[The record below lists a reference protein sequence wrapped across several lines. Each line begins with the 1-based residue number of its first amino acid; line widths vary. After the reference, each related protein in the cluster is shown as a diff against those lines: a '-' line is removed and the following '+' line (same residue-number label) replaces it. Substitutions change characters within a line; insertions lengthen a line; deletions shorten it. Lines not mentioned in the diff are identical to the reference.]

1 MKIMKNI
8 LVIAIIT
15 LAPLLTNA
23 QPLPPSGAG
32 HGTGQNQPG
41 NGAPLDGGLS
51 ILILLGAA
59 FGSKKI
65 YSLKK
70 KDTIKE

>member
-8 LVIAIIT
+8 IVIAIIS
-15 LAPLLTNA
+15 LAPLLGLA
-23 QPLPPSGAG
+23 QPIPPSGAG
-32 HGTGQNQPG
+32 HGSGANQPG

-51 ILILLGAA
+51 ILILMGAA
-59 FGSKKI
+59 FGGKKI
-65 YSLKK
+65 YSLRK